1 MPRNR
6 AICQMTPRVYDAL
19 DLVREHRPHS
29 KRFAEL
35 YWPGRVFNTMPER
48 SVGGD
53 VFSALGFLGRLR
65 AAGWVVKDRHGYWTI
80 TDAGL
85 GAMRDYAE

>member
-19 DLVREHRPHS
+19 DLVREHR
-29 KRFAEL
+29 
-35 YWPGRVFNTMPER
+35 PGRVFNTMPER

-65 AAGWVVKDRHGYWTI
+65 AAGWVVKDRHGYWTL